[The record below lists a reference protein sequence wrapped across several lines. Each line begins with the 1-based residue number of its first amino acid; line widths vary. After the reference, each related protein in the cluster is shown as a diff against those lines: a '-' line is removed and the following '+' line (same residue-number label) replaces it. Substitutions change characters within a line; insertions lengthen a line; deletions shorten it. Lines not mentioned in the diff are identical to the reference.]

1 MCSPGWPHRGV
12 EEDGSVCCREAG
24 APKQTMCRDI
34 VHAEMNSLEEGGALR
49 GSASLLPGIDR
60 PSFKEGREG
69 KPRMPPQNP
78 PTSQKCTKYVT
89 LEVLPKVVLK
99 MFALEVL
106 PKCFPAS
113 VDVAVHPPHS
123 LGNMG
128 DLEACQQLLK
138 ADSSMVLKEEGINRG
153 FRNFAVRVG
162 TRTPSKQMGRKLS
175 ERDKDSVV
183 HQMYRGPAGHVL
195 RPSATWEPLARSS
208 KG

>member
-34 VHAEMNSLEEGGALR
+34 VHAEMN
-49 GSASLLPGIDR
+49 
-60 PSFKEGREG
+60 
-69 KPRMPPQNP
+69 
-78 PTSQKCTKYVT
+78 V
-89 LEVLPKVVLK
+89 
-99 MFALEVL
+99 
-106 PKCFPAS
+106 
-113 VDVAVHPPHS
+113 
-123 LGNMG
+123 GNMG

-208 KG
+208 KGVMKW